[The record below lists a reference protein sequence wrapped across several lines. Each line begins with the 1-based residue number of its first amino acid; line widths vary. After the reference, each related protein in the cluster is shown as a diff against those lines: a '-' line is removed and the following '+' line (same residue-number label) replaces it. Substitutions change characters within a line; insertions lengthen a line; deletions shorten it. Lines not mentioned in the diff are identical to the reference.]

1 MMKRRGL
8 MMRISNFHFQAKLP
22 DDGPLFR
29 RYFFKLFKDKKYSGG
44 RLRHPDA
51 IPPDE
56 LKRQV
61 IALGKGKKVNITRLS
76 YDGTPEDQPVAV
88 KIIDIGHDHFTGKVI
103 NVEREVSESQETK
116 LIYLKGGGGTID
128 FNFDDGDIIS
138 VVADIDEE
146 IIQERPVEEI
156 KEILEA
162 LDLNED
168 ITISYF
174 DRDKG
179 GVINGVGVLSEK
191 DTETLDF
198 TVTLHMI
205 NDIKLKEPKKVAL
218 NLDKDQI
225 LDLEVQI

>member
-1 MMKRRGL
+1 
-8 MMRISNFHFQAKLP
+8 MRTPYDHFHVCLP
-22 DDGPLFR
+22 DEEPLFK
-29 RYFFKLFKDKKYSGG
+29 RYFLKMFKTKKESTA

-56 LKRQV
+56 LKKQV
-61 IALGKGKKVNITRLS
+61 IALGRGKKVNITRLS
-76 YDGTPEDQPVAV
+76 YEGIPEEQPVAV

-103 NVEREVSESQETK
+103 NVDREVSEGQDTK

-128 FNFDDGDIIS
+128 FNFDDGDILLI
-138 VVADIDEE
+138 VADIDEE
-146 IIQERPVEEI
+146 IIQERPIEEI

-179 GVINGVGVLSEK
+179 GVINGVGILSEK
-191 DTETLDF
+191 DIESLDF

-205 NDIKLKEPKKVAL
+205 NDIKLREPKAVAL